1 MIASLTGWLL
11 KPALPY
17 LAGALLVVVLGLA
30 TAWRVEAWRRA
41 GAEETLAETRAE
53 LSAAQQALADRAQV
67 ISALERQA
75 AAAAA
80 TQERIEPIRRTIH
93 AANRTSACVASPAVA
108 AGLDRLRASQPPSA
122 RPDAGAKPAELPR

>member
-1 MIASLTGWLL
+1 MIGAILGRLIT
-11 KPALPY
+11 PAMPY

-41 GAEETLAETRAE
+41 GAEESLAETRAE
-53 LSAAQQALADRAQV
+53 LTAAQQALADRAQV

-122 RPDAGAKPAELPR
+122 RPDAGAKPADLPR

>member
-1 MIASLTGWLL
+1 MIGAIFGRLIT
-11 KPALPY
+11 PALPY

-30 TAWRVEAWRRA
+30 TAWRVEAKRRA
-41 GAEETLAETRAE
+41 AAEETLTETRAE

-80 TQERIEPIRRTIH
+80 TQERLEPIRRTIH
-93 AANRTSACVASPAVA
+93 AANRTSACLASPAVA
-108 AGLDRLRASQPPSA
+108 AGLDRLRASQSPSP
-122 RPDAGAKPAELPR
+122 RPDAGAKPAGLPR

>member
-1 MIASLTGWLL
+1 MMASLTGWLL

-41 GAEETLAETRAE
+41 GAEESLAETKTE
-53 LSAAQQALADRAQV
+53 LTAAQQALADRAQV
-67 ISALERQA
+67 IGALERQA

-122 RPDAGAKPAELPR
+122 RPDAGAKPADLPR

>member
-1 MIASLTGWLL
+1 MMASLTGWLL
-11 KPALPY
+11 KSAMPY

-41 GAEETLAETRAE
+41 GAEESLAETRAE
-53 LSAAQQALADRAQV
+53 LTAAQQALADRAQV

-122 RPDAGAKPAELPR
+122 RPDAGAKPTDLPR

>member
-41 GAEETLAETRAE
+41 GAEESLAETRAE
-53 LSAAQQALADRAQV
+53 LTAAQQALADRAQV

-93 AANRTSACVASPAVA
+93 AANRTQACVASPAVA

>member
-1 MIASLTGWLL
+1 MIAILTGWLL

-41 GAEETLAETRAE
+41 GAEESLAETRAE
-53 LSAAQQALADRAQV
+53 LTAAQQALADRAQV

-122 RPDAGAKPAELPR
+122 RPDAGTKPADLPR

>member
-1 MIASLTGWLL
+1 MIGAILGRLLT
-11 KPALPY
+11 PALPY

-41 GAEETLAETRAE
+41 GAEEALTETRAE
-53 LSAAQQALADRAQV
+53 LDAAQQALADRAQV

-80 TQERIEPIRRTIH
+80 TQERLEPIRRTIH
-93 AANRTSACVASPAVA
+93 AAKPTQACVASPAVA
-108 AGLDRLRASQPPSA
+108 VGLERLRASQAPG
-122 RPDAGAKPAELPR
+122 AGNQPRAQPAELPR

>member
-1 MIASLTGWLL
+1 MMASLTGWLL

-41 GAEETLAETRAE
+41 GAEESLAETRAE
-53 LSAAQQALADRAQV
+53 LTAAQQALADRAQV

-75 AAAAA
+75 AATAV

-122 RPDAGAKPAELPR
+122 RPDAGAQPAELPR